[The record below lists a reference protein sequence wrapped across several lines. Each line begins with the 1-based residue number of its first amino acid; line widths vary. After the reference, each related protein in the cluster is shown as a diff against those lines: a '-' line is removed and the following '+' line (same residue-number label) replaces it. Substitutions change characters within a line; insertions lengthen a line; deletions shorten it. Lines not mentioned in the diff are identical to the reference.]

1 MPTFID
7 RHEHFP
13 RPDATGLEALRA
25 QILAPANEHGVKGIN
40 VLFEEDG
47 SASCLMDAPDRE
59 AVLKSHE
66 GTGLVLSL
74 TDIKEY
80 TGVI

>member
-7 RHEHFP
+7 RHQHFP
-13 RPDATGLEALRA
+13 KPDSAGVDALRA

-47 SASCLMDAPDRE
+47 SASCLMDAPSRE

-66 GTGLVLSL
+66 GTGLTLAIS
-74 TDIKEY
+74 DIKEY
-80 TGVI
+80 TGVV